1 MYHTPPTKS
10 SRNHTEYDEDDDN
23 GETREEDIGNVE
35 SNEKGRES
43 GRFVDMCDTAT
54 KDETNTDG
62 SSNAAE
68 HVGNIRP
75 SHFGRKPLRQS
86 ACWFYA
92 HGRCRS
98 GDNCHF
104 SHDGPLNRKG
114 KARARRDSASA
125 YALSSW
131 NSGLS
136 EDSDIKEETRKTK
149 KRAGT
154 FANPQEGKRMMQGA
168 ARMKAKV
175 EANEKRHRQV
185 HRNDICMMMGV
196 SQESSY
202 TVPEIRPARN
212 GTSSFGLDEQPPIK
226 ETDGG
231 RQGLDEN
238 VLTDNGSR
246 KVSSGLEEIRERTTT
261 AVQNGGTEL
270 VENPNFKKNELNRDR
285 EVMTGAV

>member
-1 MYHTPPTKS
+1 MERRITTGNSRKRKLVEIVIDCVPDWCKEAVELARERCREQAGTGCGWELSRKLVKESRHSDKSVRQPSYCHTVKS

-23 GETREEDIGNVE
+23 GETREENIGNVE

-43 GRFVDMCDTAT
+43 GHFVDMCDTAT

-75 SHFGRKPLRQS
+75 SNFGRKPLRQS

-136 EDSDIKEETRKTK
+136 EDSDMKEETRKTK
-149 KRAGT
+149 ERVST
-154 FANPQEGKRMMQGA
+154 FANPQE
-168 ARMKAKV
+168 V
-175 EANEKRHRQV
+175 
-185 HRNDICMMMGV
+185 
-196 SQESSY
+196 
-202 TVPEIRPARN
+202 
-212 GTSSFGLDEQPPIK
+212 
-226 ETDGG
+226 
-231 RQGLDEN
+231 
-238 VLTDNGSR
+238 
-246 KVSSGLEEIRERTTT
+246 RE
-261 AVQNGGTEL
+261 
-270 VENPNFKKNELNRDR
+270 
-285 EVMTGAV
+285 